1 MIIYKRFKNKKK
13 ILLMK
18 YKLSVK
24 KLKIGKS
31 NLTKAKMKSSLC
43 KMI

>member
-1 MIIYKRFKNKKK
+1 
-13 ILLMK
+13 MK

-31 NLTKAKMKSSLC
+31 NLTKAKMKSRLC
-43 KMI
+43 KKIKNNFKQLNNRL